1 MANFLGLLVATLVIF
16 IIARL
21 MKDAK
26 AFAKLMAMLAF
37 GLIVGY
43 SAKSAA
49 TTANDDAEKT
59 VVVSTDSTSTHS
71 ASPLVLEKVDARLDY
86 ASKNKVDRDSVE
98 TETEG
103 LLTSLNESEF
113 IDDS

>member
-1 MANFLGLLVATLVIF
+1 MANFLMLLAATTVIF
-16 IIARL
+16 IIARV

-43 SAKSAA
+43 SVKSAA
-49 TTANDDAEKT
+49 TVADNTAEKT
-59 VVVSTDSTSTHS
+59 VVVSTDSTSTYS
-71 ASPLVLEKVDARLDY
+71 TSPFVLEKVDARLDY
-86 ASKNKVDRDSVE
+86 TSKNKVDRDSVD

-103 LLTSLNESEF
+103 LPTERTESAF